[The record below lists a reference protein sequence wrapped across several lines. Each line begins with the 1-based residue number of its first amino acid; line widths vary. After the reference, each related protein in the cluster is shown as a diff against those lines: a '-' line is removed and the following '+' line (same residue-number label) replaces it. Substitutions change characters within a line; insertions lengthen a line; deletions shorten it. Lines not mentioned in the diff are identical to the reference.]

1 MTKQKIYTILLLFI
15 VSSLSYSQSFV
26 KDGIYADGRLEVGA
40 TGQFTKYFGE
50 FTDNNVGYGGG
61 FITKYFIP
69 SLPEI
74 SVGAKASYGY
84 LVYDR
89 RYKNR
94 LGTDFYRQ
102 FPKEYFIDADKI
114 SYERETDITTVDFF
128 INFNLFPRSQINYYL
143 FVGYSVLSFQNEDIE
158 NSPLDP
164 GGDRIHY
171 RDFKDQDE
179 FDFHLVGGMGI
190 DFFLTRNVSLGAWA
204 SYRLLNTDMLD
215 GYAQIPP
222 NGSTTNNDGIAESGL
237 KLSYYLFNDN
247 DHDSDGLT
255 NEQEA
260 ALGTNPYKS
269 DTDGDGIADNLEINL
284 YNSDPKLADSDGD
297 GMTDGEEIANS
308 SNPNKSDSDGDGISD
323 YEELMLYNSNPNE
336 IDSDKDGL
344 TDIEEVQKGSNPMN
358 GDTDGDGIPD
368 LRDKCPSVFGIK
380 LLDGCPQT
388 EALVKEIQVRDT
400 ITIQSLPDTVII
412 VQEIE
417 RIKKGDTYKP
427 KGIHFVTGSA
437 EIRVESELILDDI
450 AEWLKKNER
459 ISVEV
464 QGHTDRVGSD
474 AANMKLSKER
484 AESVMFYL
492 IKNGVSPTRLKAKG
506 FGESMPLDTSGTEKG
521 TAKNRRIEFK
531 IIEN

>member
-1 MTKQKIYTILLLFI
+1 MTKIILSLFLLII
-15 VSSLSYSQSFV
+15 VSLNSSSQSFV
-26 KDGIYADGRLEVGA
+26 KEGIYADGRLEVGA

-50 FTDNNVGYGGG
+50 FTDNNIGYGGG

-69 SLPEI
+69 TFPEL

-84 LVYDR
+84 LLYDR

-94 LGTDFYRQ
+94 FGTDFYRQ
-102 FPKEYFIDADKI
+102 FPKDYFIDADRM
-114 SYERETDITTVDFF
+114 SYEKETDITTVDFF
-128 INFNLFPRSQINYYL
+128 LNFNLFPRSQINYYL
-143 FVGYSVLSFQNEDIE
+143 FVGYSVLSFQNEDID

-164 GGDRIHY
+164 GGDKIHY
-171 RDFKDQDE
+171 EDFKVQDG

-190 DFFLTRNVSLGAWA
+190 DFFITKNVSLGAFA

-215 GYAQIPP
+215 GYSQIPP
-222 NGSTTNNDGIAESGL
+222 DGTNTNTDGIAESGI
-237 KLSYYLFNDN
+237 KLSYYAFNDN

-260 ALGTNPYKS
+260 ALGTNPYKA
-269 DTDGDGIADNLEINL
+269 DTDGDGIPDNLEVEL
-284 YNSDPKLADSDGD
+284 YNTDPTKADSDGD

-336 IDSDKDGL
+336 VDSDKDGL

-368 LRDKCPSVFGIK
+368 LLDKCPTVFGIE

-388 EALVKEIQVRDT
+388 EALVKEVQTKDT
-400 ITIQSLPDTVII
+400 VFVKSTPDTVII

-417 RIKKGDTYKP
+417 RIKKGETYKP

-450 AEWLKKNER
+450 ANWLKRNKN

-464 QGHTDRVGSD
+464 QGHTDRVGSETS
-474 AANMKLSKER
+474 NMQLSEER

-492 IKNGVSPTRLKAKG
+492 IKRGISPTRLKSKG
-506 FGESMPLDTSGTEKG
+506 FGETKPLDISGSEKG